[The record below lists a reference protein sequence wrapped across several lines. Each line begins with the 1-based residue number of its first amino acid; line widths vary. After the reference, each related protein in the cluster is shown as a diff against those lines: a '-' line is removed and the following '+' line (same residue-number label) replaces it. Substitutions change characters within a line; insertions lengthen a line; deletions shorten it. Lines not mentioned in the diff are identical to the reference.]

1 MKNESETSK
10 SLRNFVLAIMFMIAI
25 SNVTYT
31 LGERRTVVMCIE
43 KPAQCK
49 IIYDYLKM
57 GDNK

>member
-1 MKNESETSK
+1 MTDESSK
-10 SLRNFVLAIMFMIAI
+10 SFRNVALIIMFMIAI

-31 LGERRTVVMCIE
+31 LGERRTVVMCVD
-43 KPAQCK
+43 KPTQCK

>member
-1 MKNESETSK
+1 MTDESSK
-10 SLRNFVLAIMFMIAI
+10 SFRNVALIIMFMIAI

-57 GDNK
+57 GENR

>member
-1 MKNESETSK
+1 MTDESSK
-10 SLRNFVLAIMFMIAI
+10 SFRNVALIIMFMIAI

-57 GDNK
+57 GENK

>member
-1 MKNESETSK
+1 MIDESSK
-10 SLRNFVLAIMFMIAI
+10 SLRNFVLILMFMIVI

-31 LGERRTVVMCIE
+31 LGERRTVVMCVD

-57 GDNK
+57 GDDK

>member
-1 MKNESETSK
+1 MIDESSK
-10 SLRNFVLAIMFMIAI
+10 SFRNVALIIMFMIAI

-31 LGERRTVVMCIE
+31 LGERRTVVMCVD

>member
-1 MKNESETSK
+1 MIDESSK
-10 SLRNFVLAIMFMIAI
+10 SLRNFVLIVMFMIVI

-31 LGERRTVVMCIE
+31 LGERRTVVMCVD

-57 GDNK
+57 GDDK

>member
-1 MKNESETSK
+1 MTDESSK
-10 SLRNFVLAIMFMIAI
+10 SFRNVALIIMFMIAI

-31 LGERRTVVMCIE
+31 LGERRTVVMCVD

-57 GDNK
+57 GDDK

>member
-1 MKNESETSK
+1 MTDESSK
-10 SLRNFVLAIMFMIAI
+10 SFRNVALIIMFMIAI

-31 LGERRTVVMCIE
+31 LGERRTVVMCVE
-43 KPAQCK
+43 KPTQCK

>member
-1 MKNESETSK
+1 MIDESSK
-10 SLRNFVLAIMFMIAI
+10 SLRNFALIVMFMIAI

-31 LGERRTVVMCIE
+31 LGERRTVVMCVD
-43 KPAQCK
+43 KPTQCK

>member
-1 MKNESETSK
+1 MTDESSK
-10 SLRNFVLAIMFMIAI
+10 SFRNVALIIMFMIAI
-25 SNVTYT
+25 SNLTYT

-43 KPAQCK
+43 KPDQCK

>member
-31 LGERRTVVMCIE
+31 LGERRTVVMCVE
-43 KPAQCK
+43 KPTQCK
-49 IIYDYLKM
+49 IIYNYLKM

>member
-1 MKNESETSK
+1 MTDESSK
-10 SLRNFVLAIMFMIAI
+10 SLRNFALILTFIIAI
-25 SNVTYT
+25 SILTYT

-57 GDNK
+57 DENK

>member
-1 MKNESETSK
+1 MTDESSK
-10 SLRNFVLAIMFMIAI
+10 SFRNVALIIMFMIAI

-31 LGERRTVVMCIE
+31 LGERRTVVMCVD

-57 GDNK
+57 GENK

>member
-1 MKNESETSK
+1 MIDESSK
-10 SLRNFVLAIMFMIAI
+10 SFRNVALIIMFMIAI

-31 LGERRTVVMCIE
+31 LGERRTVVMCVD

-57 GDNK
+57 GDDK

>member
-1 MKNESETSK
+1 MIDESSK
-10 SLRNFVLAIMFMIAI
+10 SLRNFVLIVMFMIAI
-25 SNVTYT
+25 SNVTYI

-57 GDNK
+57 GENK